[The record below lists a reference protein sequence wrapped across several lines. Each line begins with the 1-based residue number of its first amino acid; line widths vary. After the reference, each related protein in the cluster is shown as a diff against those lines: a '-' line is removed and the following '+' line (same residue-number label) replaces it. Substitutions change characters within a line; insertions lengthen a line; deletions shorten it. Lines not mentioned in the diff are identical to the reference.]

1 MAYSTIDKQSSH
13 FVTKL
18 YSGTGSSNAITGLN
32 FRPDFT
38 WVKRYDSGTNNHR
51 MANSVTGAAEVHSA
65 NLQNVGADATYFS
78 SFDANG
84 FTVGTAADPNAN
96 GGSYVSW
103 NWRAGGANPTKTYK
117 VVVVSDSG
125 NKYRF
130 RNSSDTATFGASA
143 QTLDLQEGGTYTF
156 DVSDSTVNSHP
167 FVLGT
172 SSGVDGSYSTGVTY
186 KLDGVTKT
194 YSQYT
199 SGFSSATSRQLIIT
213 VAASA
218 PTLYYNCSVHSGMG
232 GQINTNSTFG
242 SSNFDGTIKSVV
254 SHNSAAGFSIIKYNG
269 TGSGGATI
277 GHELG
282 NKPAFIMF
290 KNLDANVDWR
300 VYHHRTSGT
309 GSEGDGTRTYR
320 LNSNDY
326 YNTDNSPLN
335 DTRPGDSVVTLGS
348 STSTNA
354 NGQEH
359 VAYCWI
365 EKVGFSKF
373 GIYEGNY
380 SSDGVFVYTGFKP
393 ELVIVKKK
401 AANGSWRIFDSVR
414 ADGENPADK
423 WLDAHSNSGG
433 VGATDVQADLLFSG
447 FKLRDAAN
455 AFNTDGSDYLYMAWG
470 QTLVG
475 GDTNQNIPAPAR

>member
-84 FTVGTAADPNAN
+84 FTVGTAADPNAS

-130 RNSSDTATFGASA
+130 RNSTDTATFGASA

-156 DVSDSTVNSHP
+156 DVSDSTMNSHP

-232 GQINTNSTFG
+232 GAINTNDTTG
-242 SSNFDGTIKSVV
+242 SSNFAGSIQSKIST
-254 SHNSAAGFSIIKYNG
+254 NSTSGFSIVQWTG
-269 TGSGGATI
+269 TGSTATI

-282 NKPAFIMF
+282 SKPELIII
-290 KNLDANVDWR
+290 KNLDSTTDWR
-300 VYHHRTSGT
+300 VFHHKIPGT
-309 GSEGDGTRTYR
+309 LGTRSVR
-320 LNSNDY
+320 LNNTDY
-326 YNTDNSPLN
+326 YNSDNSHFN
-335 DTRPGDSVVTLGS
+335 DTAPGDSVITLGS
-348 STSTNA
+348 STSTNG
-354 NGQEH
+354 NGTRY
-359 VAYCWI
+359 VAYCYKGI
-365 EKVGFSKF
+365 TGFSRF
-373 GIYEGNY
+373 GSYQGNGNA
-380 SSDGVFVYTGFKP
+380 DGTFIYTGFKP
-393 ELVIVKKK
+393 AFFIFKRIDAGSENWAFLDEARNYANVSNHTL
-401 AANGSWRIFDSVR
+401 AANSANAESSFGG
-414 ADGENPADK
+414 GENVFGG
-423 WLDAHSNSGG
+423 SNKVDILSNGIKIREASNYNNTS
-433 VGATDVQADLLFSG
+433 GAT
-447 FKLRDAAN
+447 
-455 AFNTDGSDYLYMAWG
+455 YLYIAFG

-475 GDTNQNIPAPAR
+475 SNNVTATAR